1 MSSAEVSDSLKCRIF
16 RAKVDLCLSAS
27 PPGFFHGYEGKSEGP
42 YLICTQHIL
51 KTSQKLLNYPYYRY
65 LQVGQALVH
74 VDRKIKDKK
83 FRFYWLWTKTALQL
97 LIYFDDGKK
106 KERKIYKNVQ
116 TPNCSSVQVFWL
128 APLRPAALAAS
139 WPGTIL
145 KMIIKVEMM
154 MIL

>member
-74 VDRKIKDKK
+74 VDKKKKITKDSIDYGLKQLCYYLFILMMEKRKIEK
-83 FRFYWLWTKTALQL
+83 FIKMSKFLTAHLC
-97 LIYFDDGKK
+97 
-106 KERKIYKNVQ
+106 R
-116 TPNCSSVQVFWL
+116 CSD
-128 APLRPAALAAS
+128 
-139 WPGTIL
+139 
-145 KMIIKVEMM
+145 
-154 MIL
+154 